1 MSELPLEPSLDGN
14 VSDMLVGKTVVVQVE
29 KQGEIT

>member
-1 MSELPLEPSLDGN
+1 MSELPLEPLLDGN